1 MSREDSETHVNIVA
15 WLHIGLSILGFCVA
29 ALVFLFFVVV
39 GFGLLLAAGDE
50 PASLGIMAV
59 IGTVVGGFLFLLSVP
74 GLAGGIGLLKW
85 QDWARLLVIIISVLH
100 LFNVP
105 VGTAV
110 GVYSLWALT
119 RQETA
124 ALFSKRSDR
133 QA

>member
-1 MSREDSETHVNIVA
+1 MSREDSETHVSIVA
-15 WLHIGLSILGFCVA
+15 WLHVGLSILGFCVA

-39 GFGLLLAAGDE
+39 GLLLAADE
-50 PASLGIMAV
+50 AASLGILAV

-74 GLAGGIGLLKW
+74 GLVGGIGLLKR

>member
-1 MSREDSETHVNIVA
+1 MSREDSETHVSIVA
-15 WLHIGLSILGFCVA
+15 WLHVGLSILGFCVA

-39 GFGLLLAAGDE
+39 GLLLAADE
-50 PASLGIMAV
+50 AASLGILAV

-74 GLAGGIGLLKW
+74 GLVGGIGLLKR

-124 ALFSKRSDR
+124 ALFSKRSDW